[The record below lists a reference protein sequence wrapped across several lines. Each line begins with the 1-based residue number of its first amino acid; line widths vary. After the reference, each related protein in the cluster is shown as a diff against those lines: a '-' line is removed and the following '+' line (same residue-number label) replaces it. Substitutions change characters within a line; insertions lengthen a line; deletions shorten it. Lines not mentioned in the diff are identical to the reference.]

1 MVRLN
6 NLAVE
11 DSLNCVNSLIKGNVP
26 LCVID
31 FKENDSVKLL
41 NNIAF
46 NADLFIAVENI
57 STIEDAYNCVAN
69 GAQFFLLEDFNIE
82 LINKLKENGFFFIPK
97 ITNKE
102 EIKQCIEL
110 GIEGIISS
118 KDITSDKLFSVAD
131 ENYIESLEHKNPAF
145 KIVNLNNSSTDYEM
159 WVNSV
164 VKDMIGLNYVEV
176 IISSIAN
183 KNEVMF
189 GNIFAS
195 TNKCKVSSGKYNK
208 LILEC
213 TNMDLA
219 LSYFK
224 WRNIYIDP
232 GMATVIDKRIVEGPL
247 DSHLGGYTI
256 ILREKRNEH
265 C

>member
-1 MVRLN
+1 MIRLN

-11 DSLNCVNSLIKGNVP
+11 DSLDCVNALIKGNIP

-31 FKENDSVKLL
+31 FKEKDSIKLL

-69 GAQFFLLEDFNIE
+69 GAQFFILDDFNPE
-82 LINKLKENGFFFIPK
+82 LMNKLKENGFFFIPK
-97 ITNKE
+97 INNE
-102 EIKQCIEL
+102 AEIKHCIDI
-110 GIEGIISS
+110 GIEGVISP
-118 KDITSDKLFSVAD
+118 KEVKSDKLFNVAD
-131 ENYIESLEHKNPAF
+131 ENFVDSLDHRNPAF
-145 KIVNLNNSSTDYEM
+145 SIVNLKKSSTDYEM

-164 VKDMIGLNYVEV
+164 VKKMIGLNYVEV
-176 IISSIAN
+176 IVSNNAN
-183 KNEVMF
+183 EDEVMF

-195 TNKCKVSSGKYNK
+195 TNKCKVSSGEDNR

-213 TNMDLA
+213 INIDLA

-232 GMATVIDKRIVEGPL
+232 GLATVIDKRVVEGPL
-247 DSHLGGYTI
+247 DSQLGGYTI

-265 C
+265 S